1 MREKVE
7 HGVSGRIIFVDN
19 DIEMRKMMELA
30 LIDLFQIKTV
40 SSADEGLE
48 AITSEEPFDIVMA
61 SLTIHGINGLAFLL
75 RVGEMFPMTVR
86 ILMTGGFGDCADIH
100 NAIREGHIS
109 RLVLKPFNL
118 IDMRYQ
124 LKNDLVSART
134 GIFY

>member
-1 MREKVE
+1 MSESVKRIDD
-7 HGVSGRIIFVDN
+7 GRIIFVDN

-40 SSADEGLE
+40 SSANEGLE
-48 AITSEEPFDIVMA
+48 AMVSEKPFDIVMA
-61 SLTIHGINGLAFLL
+61 SLSIHGINGLAFLR
-75 RVGEMFPMTVR
+75 RVGEMFPKTVR
-86 ILMTGGFGDCADIH
+86 ILMTGGFGDGADIH
-100 NAIREGHIS
+100 NALREGHIS

-124 LKNDLVSART
+124 LKSDLVSART